1 MIPVINHNSIT
12 NFITPEE
19 ELGEE
24 ELGEDADNGEEDA
37 VEEIYAEPFTHN
49 GIQYLK
55 KIDDGTLYNV
65 ESEEMVGKWNGESI
79 EECNEEE

>member
-1 MIPVINHNSIT
+1 MEMLQLIPEGAMNEKKELS
-12 NFITPEE
+12 EE
-19 ELGEE
+19 ELSE
-24 ELGEDADNGEEDA
+24 EEDA